1 MPIRY
6 NESRDHNCAKRRRV
20 IGMEFAERKRLL
32 FFGLPWT
39 FTKYTV
45 QEENIVI
52 NSGLLTTHENDCY
65 MYKIQDVELQASLF
79 ERLFRLGTVVCHTGD
94 TTHPRLILEH
104 IRNAKAIKDFILQA
118 SEEARRRRRTLNTL
132 VIGSNAGD
140 GMVLQE

>member
-1 MPIRY
+1 
-6 NESRDHNCAKRRRV
+6 
-20 IGMEFAERKRLL
+20 MEFAERKRLL

-45 QEENIVI
+45 QEENVVI
-52 NSGLLTTHENDCY
+52 NSGLLTTHEHDCY
-65 MYKIQDVELQASLF
+65 MYKIQDVELQASLL

-132 VIGSNAGD
+132 DIGTDAGD
-140 GMVLQE
+140 GMEPLE